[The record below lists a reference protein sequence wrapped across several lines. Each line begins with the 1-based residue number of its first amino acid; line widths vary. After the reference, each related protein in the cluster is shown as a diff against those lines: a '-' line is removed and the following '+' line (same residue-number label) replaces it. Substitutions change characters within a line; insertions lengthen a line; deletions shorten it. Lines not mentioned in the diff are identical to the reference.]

1 MTDNPFRRAR
11 QVILEA
17 LYESETSDH
26 DAEAA
31 YERRLADA
39 EEEEPGIA
47 APGPSGFGRGM
58 LRGVRKLQP
67 EIDVYIRGAATQYPL
82 ETLAVVDR
90 NILRLAIWE
99 LLTDNSAPVAAV
111 VNEAVELA
119 HRYGGESSPG
129 FVNGVLRT
137 VSQRIRAGRPAQPE
151 PQEAATEPATP
162 TLQTRSTPTV
172 PTVFERV
179 RSIVVEQ
186 LGVEEDEVVPAASF
200 VDDLNADSLDLVELI
215 MSLEEEFSTDAGEL
229 EISDE
234 DAEKIATVQDAVD
247 YLKDHGVEDK

>member
-1 MTDNPFRRAR
+1 MR
-11 QVILEA
+11 QVRQIALKS

-26 DAEAA
+26 AAGEAFERQLSEAVKHDASVGKTRPGTYGRALLSGVA
-31 YERRLADA
+31 ERRDELD
-39 EEEEPGIA
+39 
-47 APGPSGFGRGM
+47 
-58 LRGVRKLQP
+58 
-67 EIDVYIRGAATQYPL
+67 DYIQQAATQYPVD
-82 ETLAVVDR
+82 TLAIVDR

-99 LLTDNSAPVAAV
+99 LLTDPAAPVAAV

-119 HRYGGESSPG
+119 HRYGGESSPA

-137 VSQRIRAGRPAQPE
+137 VSERIIAARAAHSE
-151 PQEAATEPATP
+151 PQDAAPPKHTSRFQPGA
-162 TLQTRSTPTV
+162 V
-172 PTVFERV
+172 PNVATVFERV
-179 RSIVVEQ
+179 RAIVVEQ

-215 MSLEEEFSTDAGEL
+215 MSLEEEFSSDAGEL